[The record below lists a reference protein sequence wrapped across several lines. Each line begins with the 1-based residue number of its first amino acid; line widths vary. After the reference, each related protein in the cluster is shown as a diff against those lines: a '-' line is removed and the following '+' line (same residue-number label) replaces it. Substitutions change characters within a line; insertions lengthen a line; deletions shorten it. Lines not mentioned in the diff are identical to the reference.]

1 LGDDLIVL
9 GSPVDVRHYFEIGG
23 PANSMNADNLRRMKS
38 FASPD
43 KAAPIVTFAN
53 DADRVRRFALTVIS
67 AKRAESISG
76 QQLEQLIATLPFS
89 VTETTLGEQ
98 GIERVTRSPLG
109 QFSSIVTALFPEKAS
124 GANDPA
130 R

>member
-1 LGDDLIVL
+1 
-9 GSPVDVRHYFEIGG
+9 
-23 PANSMNADNLRRMKS
+23 
-38 FASPD
+38 
-43 KAAPIVTFAN
+43 
-53 DADRVRRFALTVIS
+53 VIS

-109 QFSSIVTALFPEKAS
+109 QFSSIVTSLFPEKAAGPTS
-124 GANDPA
+124 PVQ
-130 R
+130 